1 MPVAAPV
8 HAVDLEPFRRG
19 GKSDQEAVARRV
31 DEACRDTGFLQV
43 SGHGVA
49 LEDCERLLDTWAG
62 FFDLP
67 PDQKATWVV
76 ADESANRGF
85 SQLGKEALAYSRGQ
99 PTPPDLF
106 EAFNVG

>member
-1 MPVAAPV
+1 MLASAPV

-19 GKSDQEAVARRV
+19 AKRDQETVARLV

-49 LEDCERLLDTWAG
+49 LEDCDRLLDTWAG

-67 PDQKATWVV
+67 LDDKSRWVV
-76 ADESANRGF
+76 GGR
-85 SQLGKEALAYSRGQ
+85 
-99 PTPPDLF
+99 T
-106 EAFNVG
+106 